1 MKFSAPF
8 EILGPCRSRIIAGLV
23 MFAALAVLVYLL
35 SG

>member
-8 EILGPCRSRIIAGLV
+8 ELLGPCRSRIIAGLV
-23 MFAALAVLVYLL
+23 MSAVLAALVFLL